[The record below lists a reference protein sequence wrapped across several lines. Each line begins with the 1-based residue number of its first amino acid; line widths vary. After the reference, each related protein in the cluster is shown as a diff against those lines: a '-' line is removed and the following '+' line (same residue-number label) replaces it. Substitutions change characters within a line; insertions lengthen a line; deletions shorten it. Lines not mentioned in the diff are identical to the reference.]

1 MNEEAATRHPLNP
14 SDYFTLVM
22 DEEIR
27 GEGMPGSLGGCAIE
41 LNGAVDADALQ
52 ARVDELVRRF
62 PIATACL
69 MREGRHFSWRETRHP
84 AQYWYHHR
92 CLETDDGPAFR
103 ENLLNTIINR
113 CEPREHTAPIEFH
126 LLSGPRTSLFLIRWI
141 HPLCDAR
148 GAELI
153 LKFFC
158 CEEPSERER
167 FDRPETGALVFAYLR
182 RWSWWQKI
190 AMFIKAKRYI
200 DSLDRWKSIVAGD
213 PQNHPQALRYRV
225 CRFDR
230 EQSAAIARQA
240 RKQVGMTGTSLYYIG
255 CLMRAIEQAGAGGE
269 GEAYCVPFAFNLRRQ
284 NALAPLFGNHVSV
297 LFAQAHRDVVADRG
311 KLFQHLKMQSSQ
323 AIRRGIDYAFLPMMR
338 AGSWLSLARYGEKLR
353 RSPKGCERSS
363 FWFSDVGRSDL
374 AGLQLA
380 GAPIRGLF
388 HLCQVTSPPGLA
400 VLVCQYDG
408 RLTLSYNYI
417 VPVVNE
423 AWVEVLERRMAAELL
438 GEPL

>member
-1 MNEEAATRHPLNP
+1 MKEQATQHPLNL

-27 GEGMPGSLGGCAIE
+27 GEGMPGSLGGFAIE
-41 LNGAVDADALQ
+41 LSGAVDVDALR

-62 PIATACL
+62 PIATARL
-69 MREGRHFSWRETRHP
+69 IRAGRRFYWRETRHP
-84 AQYWYHHR
+84 VRYWHHHR
-92 CLETDDGPAFR
+92 CSETDHEPAFR
-103 ENLLNTIINR
+103 ENVLNTIMNR
-113 CEPREHTAPIEFH
+113 CEPREQMAPIEFH
-126 LLSGPRTSLFLIRWI
+126 LLSGSQACLFFIRWI

-153 LKFFC
+153 MKFLC
-158 CEEPSERER
+158 CEEPCGRER
-167 FDRPETGALVFAYLR
+167 FDRPETGPLVSAYLR
-182 RWSWWQKI
+182 RWPWWRKI
-190 AMFIKAKRYI
+190 WMFIKAKRTM

-213 PQNHPQALRYRV
+213 PQNQPQALRYRV

-230 EQSAAIARQA
+230 EQSAAIAKQT
-240 RKQVGMTGTSLYYIG
+240 RKQVGMTGTTLYYIG
-255 CLMRAIEQAGAGGE
+255 CLMRAIEQAGPGGE
-269 GEAYCVPFAFNLRRQ
+269 GDAYCVPFAFNLRRQ

-297 LFAQAHRDVVADRG
+297 LFSQAHRELVSDRD
-311 KLFQHLKMQSSQ
+311 KLFQHLKRQSNQ
-323 AIRRGIDYAFLPMMR
+323 AIRSGIDYAFLPMMW

-353 RSPKGCERSS
+353 RSPNGDERSS

-374 AGLQLA
+374 SGLHLA

-400 VLVCQYDG
+400 LLVCQYDG

-417 VPVVNE
+417 EPVVSE
-423 AWVEVLERRMAAELL
+423 AWVEVLERHMAAELL